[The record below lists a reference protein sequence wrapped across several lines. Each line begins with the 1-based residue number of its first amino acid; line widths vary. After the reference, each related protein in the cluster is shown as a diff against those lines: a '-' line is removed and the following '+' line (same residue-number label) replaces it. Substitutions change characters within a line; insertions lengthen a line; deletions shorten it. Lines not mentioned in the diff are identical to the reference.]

1 MSDEVA
7 ELPAEQATATE
18 PTQPVVFA
26 SLKEAVSTPG
36 AMDDKTKVY
45 RVTQGQGAVKRTK
58 IVIACSPSAAALE
71 VVGRENVELIGLK
84 EKCSAAMEALLEAK
98 EGKS

>member
-7 ELPAEQATATE
+7 ELPATEVTVAE

-26 SLKEAVSTPG
+26 SLKDAISTPG
-36 AMDDKTKVY
+36 IMDEKTKVY
-45 RVTQGQGAVKRTK
+45 RITQGQGAVKRTK

-84 EKCSAAMEALLEAK
+84 EKCNAAMEALLEAK
-98 EGKS
+98 EGK